1 MFPKCLK
8 TDPRCQMEPEVNPR
22 KPQKGCQ
29 KPGIQMA
36 ARRVQ
41 TASGWIYTVIRMS
54 PRWLKTGP
62 ECRTEPQIGRKKPK
76 RASKR
81 PQKGSKRAPE
91 YPKRDPNGCKTC
103 SKCLMMDFKCHT
115 EATGRPQEG
124 PKRPHKAPEGIQQG
138 PKITPTNSAELHN
151 ATKAK
156 RNTPTCRIYRFFPY
170 ISALR

>member
-8 TDPRCQMEPEVNPR
+8 TDPRCQMEPQVNPR
-22 KPQKGCQ
+22 KPQKGGQ

-54 PRWLKTGP
+54 PRWLKTGLQ
-62 ECRTEPQIGRKKPK
+62 CRTEPQIGRKKPK

-81 PQKGSKRAPE
+81 PPKGSKRAPE

-115 EATGRPQEG
+115 EAAGRPQEG

-138 PKITPTNSAELHN
+138 PKITPTNSAEVHN

-170 ISALR
+170 I